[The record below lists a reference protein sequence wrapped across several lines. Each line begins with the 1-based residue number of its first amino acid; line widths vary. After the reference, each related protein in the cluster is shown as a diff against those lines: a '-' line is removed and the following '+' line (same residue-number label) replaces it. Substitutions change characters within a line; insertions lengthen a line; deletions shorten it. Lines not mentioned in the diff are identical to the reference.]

1 MWARILPQ
9 RVCKRDHTPSHLVQQ
24 LSSFAINN
32 ARRKR
37 KVSAVVAV
45 PHLFLGTSPAPQPQ
59 PWQTLAYAGK
69 RRSGSRRTTHDKKR
83 N

>member
-1 MWARILPQ
+1 
-9 RVCKRDHTPSHLVQQ
+9 VQQ

-37 KVSAVVAV
+37 KVSAV

-69 RRSGSRRTTHDKKR
+69 RRFGSRRTTHDKKR